1 MASSDY
7 YYSPYYDQPPPNYY
21 SHSPQ
26 LRAWSVSGFLFLATL
41 SLFVATMLIVVCES
55 AVETL
60 IHQLRGFLIL
70 SPVVVLIAVK
80 LWVAAAGGLA
90 ELVTCD
96 QREQYHYGYGYRH
109 SGHGGEGSSSPWGV
123 ALALVLVLFLVTRQS

>member
-1 MASSDY
+1 MASSSY
-7 YYSPYYDQPPPNYY
+7 YYSPYYYQLAPNYY
-21 SHSPQ
+21 NHSPQ
-26 LRAWSVSGFLFLATL
+26 QRAWSVSGFLFLATL
-41 SLFVATMLIVVCES
+41 SLLVATMLIVVCES

-80 LWVAAAGGLA
+80 LWVAAGGGFA

-96 QREQYHYGYGYRH
+96 QGEQYHYGYGYRH
-109 SGHGGEGSSSPWGV
+109 RGHGGEGSSSPWGV
-123 ALALVLVLFLVTRQS
+123 ALALVLVLFLVARQS